1 MGSVE
6 VARGGFLF
14 KKKKKKKHSLNKAD
28 LTQSFRFRD
37 LRGVIELVA

>member
-14 KKKKKKKHSLNKAD
+14 KKKHSLNKAD